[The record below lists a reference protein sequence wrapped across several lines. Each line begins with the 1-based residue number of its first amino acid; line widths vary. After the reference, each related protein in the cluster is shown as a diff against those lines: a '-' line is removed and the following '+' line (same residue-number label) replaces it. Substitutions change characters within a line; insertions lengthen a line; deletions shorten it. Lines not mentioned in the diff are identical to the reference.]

1 MGLREAITL
10 LTEYYTTTPNG
21 NTRLDEQTRELKRLV
36 RDYTEDLRGIDEFS
50 TGVKGKGRSEK

>member
-10 LTEYYTTTPNG
+10 LADYYSTVPNG

-36 RDYTEDLRGIDEFS
+36 RDYTEDLRRIDEFN
-50 TGVKGKGRSEK
+50 TGLKGKK